1 MTATTRAAIF
11 ARDGRAAAATC
22 SGERLPFRSAAVIG
36 ASKGNAS
43 STQRLFGSAE
53 MLASETV
60 VASEASEPLPS
71 TSAATP
77 NVDPPRSAATPS
89 RTPAAGSRRLVFS
102 TPISTPSAPASSMR
116 KNPRTPA
123 SGYKMGNEEMCAVC
137 FSPLERD
144 RDRRRDFFAEALSTD
159 ADASAA
165 SAAGDRGE
173 PRDGVSAVETPN
185 VERRRE
191 NERDDPKRVL
201 FTTDCNHVF
210 HRCCLVKCREQDF
223 STCPMCR
230 AALPSGLTPEHVRE
244 KNAARRLADQAN
256 AQQRSIV
263 GAAQRAREAVRA
275 QYVRRMV
282 NRPLGQQA
290 GAHVNVPSVIEEE
303 GEGGGLPLGEMP
315 PWMSP
320 PRGRPRGGSAP
331 ATPARTVSSP
341 AELRGRARDEQS
353 AHGRRDRNLSPFV
366 TAAEELRARVDAS
379 AAVSAAFAT
388 ASAPSTPARRGG
400 SREHATGT
408 VSSLVANAARG
419 PGNAGTLD
427 GIAAAEEDRTRRST
441 LDDESRIFDSRTVTS
456 LAAALGA
463 ALGDVSVSADRDGT
477 GTGIGTRRDPLVF
490 REERDDNDAVQFRS
504 AAEELRLAGARS
516 ASARDALVAHGTASA
531 PATPMAHRPAVAAAM
546 AAAEA
551 AAAEGDERGG
561 ERARRVM
568 RRLAAE

>member
-1 MTATTRAAIF
+1 
-11 ARDGRAAAATC
+11 
-22 SGERLPFRSAAVIG
+22 
-36 ASKGNAS
+36 
-43 STQRLFGSAE
+43 
-53 MLASETV
+53 
-60 VASEASEPLPS
+60 
-71 TSAATP
+71 
-77 NVDPPRSAATPS
+77 
-89 RTPAAGSRRLVFS
+89 
-102 TPISTPSAPASSMR
+102 MR

-165 SAAGDRGE
+165 SAAGERGE

-185 VERRRE
+185 VLSRRE
-191 NERDDPKRVL
+191 KNEHDDPKRVL

-244 KNAARRLADQAN
+244 KNAAKRLADQAN

-282 NRPLGQQA
+282 NRPVSNGGAGGQGH

-303 GEGGGLPLGEMP
+303 SEERGSPLGEMP

-341 AELRGRARDEQS
+341 AELRGLDISGES
-353 AHGRRDRNLSPFV
+353 AFVRRDPDPSPFV
-366 TAAEELRARVDAS
+366 TAAEELRARAAAS

-388 ASAPSTPARRGG
+388 ASAPSTPARTR
-400 SREHATGT
+400 SQEHTTGT
-408 VSSLVANAARG
+408 VSSLVADATRG

-427 GIAAAEEDRTRRST
+427 GIAAAEEDRARNREGSLTGSGSSLQGDAGRGGS
-441 LDDESRIFDSRTVTS
+441 DELCDTQTVTS

-463 ALGDVSVSADRDGT
+463 ALGDVSASADRGGT
-477 GTGIGTRRDPLVF
+477 GTGTDPLVS
-490 REERDDNDAVQFRS
+490 REERNRRVS
-504 AAEELRLAGARS
+504 LGGGGAS
-516 ASARDALVAHGTASA
+516 
-531 PATPMAHRPAVAAAM
+531 
-546 AAAEA
+546 
-551 AAAEGDERGG
+551 RGG
-561 ERARRVM
+561 GAFGVGAGRARRARHGVRSGDADGAQAGGGGGDGRGRGRGGGG
-568 RRLAAE
+568 RREGGGTRAPRHAQARRRVGATLRFFRFASPGFFFPERDGETFRARDSFLETTTRTRVLSLDAVRRDVDDRRRAGGV

>member
-1 MTATTRAAIF
+1 
-11 ARDGRAAAATC
+11 
-22 SGERLPFRSAAVIG
+22 
-36 ASKGNAS
+36 
-43 STQRLFGSAE
+43 
-53 MLASETV
+53 MLAGETV

-77 NVDPPRSAATPS
+77 KVDPPRSAATPS

-165 SAAGDRGE
+165 SAAGERGE

-185 VERRRE
+185 VLSRRE
-191 NERDDPKRVL
+191 KNEHDDPKRVL

-244 KNAARRLADQAN
+244 KNAAKRLADQAN

-282 NRPLGQQA
+282 NRPVSNGGAGGQGH

-303 GEGGGLPLGEMP
+303 SEERGSPLGEMP

-341 AELRGRARDEQS
+341 AELRGLADGES
-353 AHGRRDRNLSPFV
+353 AFVRRDPDPSPFV
-366 TAAEELRARVDAS
+366 TAAEELRARAAAS

-388 ASAPSTPARRGG
+388 ASAPSTPARTR
-400 SREHATGT
+400 SLEHTTGT
-408 VSSLVANAARG
+408 VSSLVADATRG

-427 GIAAAEEDRTRRST
+427 GIAAAEEDRERNREGSLTGSGSSLQGDAGRGGSGELCDT
-441 LDDESRIFDSRTVTS
+441 QTVTS

-463 ALGDVSVSADRDGT
+463 ALGDVSASADRGGT
-477 GTGIGTRRDPLVF
+477 GTGTDPLVS
-490 REERDDNDAVQFRS
+490 REERNNAFRS
-504 AAEELRLAGARS
+504 AAEELRAAAERS

>member
-1 MTATTRAAIF
+1 M
-11 ARDGRAAAATC
+11 
-22 SGERLPFRSAAVIG
+22 
-36 ASKGNAS
+36 
-43 STQRLFGSAE
+43 
-53 MLASETV
+53 
-60 VASEASEPLPS
+60 
-71 TSAATP
+71 
-77 NVDPPRSAATPS
+77 
-89 RTPAAGSRRLVFS
+89 
-102 TPISTPSAPASSMR
+102 
-116 KNPRTPA
+116 
-123 SGYKMGNEEMCAVC
+123 C

-282 NRPLGQQA
+282 NRPLGQQT

-303 GEGGGLPLGEMP
+303 GEGGGSPLGEMP

-341 AELRGRARDEQS
+341 ADLRGGARDEQQS
-353 AHGRRDRNLSPFV
+353 ALGRRDRNLSPFV

-463 ALGDVSVSADRDGT
+463 ALGDVSASADRDGT
-477 GTGIGTRRDPLVF
+477 GTGTGTRRDPLVF
-490 REERDDNDAVQFRS
+490 REERNDNDAVQFRS
-504 AAEELRLAGARS
+504 AAEELRLAAARS

>member
-1 MTATTRAAIF
+1 
-11 ARDGRAAAATC
+11 
-22 SGERLPFRSAAVIG
+22 
-36 ASKGNAS
+36 
-43 STQRLFGSAE
+43 
-53 MLASETV
+53 
-60 VASEASEPLPS
+60 
-71 TSAATP
+71 
-77 NVDPPRSAATPS
+77 
-89 RTPAAGSRRLVFS
+89 
-102 TPISTPSAPASSMR
+102 MR

-165 SAAGDRGE
+165 SAAGERGE

-185 VERRRE
+185 VLSRRE
-191 NERDDPKRVL
+191 KNEHDDPKRVL

-244 KNAARRLADQAN
+244 KNAAKRLADQAN

-282 NRPLGQQA
+282 NRPVSNGGAGGQGH

-303 GEGGGLPLGEMP
+303 SEERGSPLGEMP

-341 AELRGRARDEQS
+341 AELRGLADGES
-353 AHGRRDRNLSPFV
+353 AFVRRDPDPSPFV
-366 TAAEELRARVDAS
+366 TAAEELRARAAAS

-388 ASAPSTPARRGG
+388 ASAPSTPARTR
-400 SREHATGT
+400 SQEHTTGT
-408 VSSLVANAARG
+408 VSSLVADATRG

-427 GIAAAEEDRTRRST
+427 GIAAAEEDRTLRARETGETGLS
-441 LDDESRIFDSRTVTS
+441 DPSESVGDR

-463 ALGDVSVSADRDGT
+463 ALGESFA
-477 GTGIGTRRDPLVF
+477 I
-490 REERDDNDAVQFRS
+490 RDDEEDALSFAQTTFVPAFRS
-504 AAEELRLAGARS
+504 AAEELRAAAARS
-516 ASARDALVAHGTASA
+516 ATARDALVAHGTASA
-531 PATPMAHRPAVAAAM
+531 PATPMTHRPAVAAAM
-546 AAAEA
+546 AAAEV
-551 AAAEGDERGG
+551 AAAEGDDRGG
-561 ERARRVM
+561 ARARRVM

>member
-11 ARDGRAAAATC
+11 ARDGRAALATC
-22 SGERLPFRSAAVIG
+22 SDERLPFRSAAVIG

-77 NVDPPRSAATPS
+77 KVDPPRSAATPS

-282 NRPLGQQA
+282 NRPLGQQT

-303 GEGGGLPLGEMP
+303 GEGGGSPLGEMP

-366 TAAEELRARVDAS
+366 TAAEELRARADAS

-388 ASAPSTPARRGG
+388 ASAPSTPARTRSG
-400 SREHATGT
+400 EHATGT
-408 VSSLVANAARG
+408 VSSLVANATRG